1 MTVILSRNPIQR
13 DGFMIKLT
21 DMINNKTLSKLQYF
35 DILNDVSSYAVSS
48 VAKSKVL
55 KLRPSND
62 YDFALAL
69 IAETNQAY
77 NLFQYESSFDLSVDD
92 VNDACSLARVGSCL
106 SMGQL
111 LQVMRVLRT
120 ARNLQSALFSDY
132 DGIDLSLLQA
142 KAYMLYN
149 DKQLEDDIDFAILSD
164 EEMNDKASS
173 DLFNIRKRIKAI
185 NADIKQKLQS
195 YTKNSDISKYLQDTI
210 VTLRG
215 DRYVIPVKQEY
226 KSFVNGIVHDQSS
239 TGATLFIEPMAI
251 VQLNN
256 ALREAIL
263 EEKAEIQRILQS
275 FTDRISPVSAQIL
288 KAQDTISDIDVIFS
302 KVKYALNSK
311 GALPILNNDGI
322 IDIKKARHPLL
333 DKDKV
338 VPVSLALGE
347 SYDII
352 VITGPNTGGK
362 TVTLKTV
369 GLICAMAMTGL
380 FVPCSEESKVSFF
393 DDILCDIG
401 DEQSIEQNLST
412 FSGHITNLRDI
423 LDVAGSKNLVLIDEV
438 GAGTEPNEGTA
449 LAIAVTEFLRKSG
462 AKCIITTHYGKL
474 KEYSLTTERV
484 ENASMEFD
492 LQTLAPTYRLIM
504 GVPGSSNAIAIASKL
519 GLRNDVIEFAKN
531 NVSDEKLAFERV
543 IQNADEIRK
552 DYERKLAAL
561 ESEKA
566 SILAE
571 KARTEKLNASLQSE
585 RDKLLSSSREEARKI
600 VAKARD
606 EARGL
611 VAQIKDILSS
621 DVVSDKDLFAARD
634 IAKQVDKIK
643 IAEQDDD
650 GSDEIIFTGDK
661 VEFDKLHIGDIVYSQ
676 KMGVQV
682 KIVEI
687 RSRSRIKIKCGNIS
701 SEVNIDDLYYSKSEK
716 KQRLSRANRSN
727 NAKTQINTRS
737 FNNELNVIGQTVD
750 EAIANVDSFIDEAVL
765 AGLSQLWIIHGM
777 GTGRL
782 RAGLHAHFKTHP
794 NVADFRL
801 GVYGEGESGVTVI
814 TLK

>member
-1 MTVILSRNPIQR
+1 
-13 DGFMIKLT
+13 
-21 DMINNKTLSKLQYF
+21 MINNKTLTKLQYF
-35 DILNDVSSYAVSS
+35 DILKAVSVYSVSS
-48 VAKSKVL
+48 VAKNKVL
-55 KLRPSND
+55 KLLPAA
-62 YDFALAL
+62 DFEQAQTL
-69 IAETNQAY
+69 ISEAKQAY
-77 NLFQYESSFDLSVDD
+77 DLFQYETSFDLSVDD
-92 VNDACSLARVGSCL
+92 VADVCSLARVGSCL

-111 LQVMRVLRT
+111 LQIMRVLRT
-120 ARNLQSALFSDY
+120 ARNLQTSLFADY
-132 DGIDLSLLQA
+132 GIDLSLLQA
-142 KAYMLYN
+142 KAYLLYN

-164 EEMNDKASS
+164 EEMNDKASNE
-173 DLFNIRKRIKAI
+173 LFAIRKKIKAI

-195 YTKNSDISKYLQDTI
+195 YTKNSDMSKYLQDSI

-226 KSFVNGIVHDQSS
+226 KSFVSGIVHDQSA

-256 ALREAIL
+256 ALREATL
-263 EEKAEIQRILQS
+263 EEKAEIQRILQA
-275 FTDRISPVSAQIL
+275 FTDRVSPVATQIL

-302 KVKYALNSK
+302 KIKYALDNK
-311 GALPILNNDGI
+311 GTLPQLNNDGV

-333 DKDKV
+333 DKTKV
-338 VPVSLALGE
+338 VPISLSLGK

-369 GLICAMAMTGL
+369 GLMCAMAMTGL
-380 FVPCSEESKVSFF
+380 FIPCQEESAVSFF
-393 DDILCDIG
+393 DDILCDVG

-423 LDVAGSKNLVLIDEV
+423 LNVASSKNLVLIDEV

-449 LAIAVTEFLRKSG
+449 LALAVTEFLRKSG
-462 AKCIITTHYGKL
+462 AKCVITTHYGKL
-474 KEYSLTTERV
+474 KEYSLTTDRV

-492 LQTLAPTYRLIM
+492 IQTLAPTYRLIM

-519 GLRNDVIEFAKN
+519 GLRQDVIEFAKN

-566 SILAE
+566 AILAE
-571 KARTEKLNASLQSE
+571 KAKTEKLNASLQTE
-585 RDKLLSSSREEARKI
+585 RDKLLRSSREEARKI
-600 VAKARD
+600 VSKAKD
-606 EARGL
+606 EAAEL
-611 VAQIKDILSS
+611 IAQIKEILNR

-634 IAKQVDKIK
+634 IAKQVSKIDVSEHNEA
-643 IAEQDDD
+643 AE
-650 GSDEIIFTGDK
+650 EIIFTGDK
-661 VEFDKLHIGDIVYSQ
+661 VEFDKLHVGDVVYSQ

-682 KIVEI
+682 KIIEL
-687 RSRSRIKIKCGNIS
+687 RSHNKIKVRCGNIS
-701 SEVNIDDLYYSKSEK
+701 TDVNADDLYYSKSEK
-716 KQRLSRANRSN
+716 NQRASRICRAASEP
-727 NAKTQINTRS
+727 KTKINTRS

-750 EAIANVDSFIDEAVL
+750 EAIANVDRFIDEAVL

-777 GTGRL
+777 GTGKL
-782 RAGLHAHFKTHP
+782 RAGLHAHFKKHP

-801 GVYGEGESGVTVI
+801 GTYGEGESGVTVL